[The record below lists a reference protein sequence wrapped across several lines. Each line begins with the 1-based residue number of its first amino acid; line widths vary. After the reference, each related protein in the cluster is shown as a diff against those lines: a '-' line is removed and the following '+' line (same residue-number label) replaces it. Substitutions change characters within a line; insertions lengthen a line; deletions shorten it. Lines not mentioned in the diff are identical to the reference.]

1 MYLLKVEISQCWE
14 KRERTLIPIFS
25 WVRSNLQYS
34 FYAFFCNTPFA
45 TKKGCDRHCPKALL
59 LFYSLKNKML
69 SEFLRIKKRNLFAL
83 KTSKAA
89 KRKVAFADTF

>member
-1 MYLLKVEISQCWE
+1 MYLLKVEVSQCWE

-45 TKKGCDRHCPKALL
+45 TKKGCDRHCPLL
-59 LFYSLKNKML
+59 LFYSLKSEML
-69 SEFLRIKKRNLFAL
+69 FSEFLRIKKRNLFAL